1 MSYTGYTLAMKTAV
15 SIPDDLFEAAEKA
28 AKRRGSTR
36 SGLYAEALA
45 SFLARE
51 ERRPRRF
58 GIWVN
63 QATLGDD
70 DLVGSDPD
78 ILAMFEDS

>member
-1 MSYTGYTLAMKTAV
+1 MKTAV

-28 AKRRGSTR
+28 AERRGSTR

-51 ERRPRRF
+51 EQQPRRF
-58 GIWVN
+58 GIWANRV
-63 QATLGDD
+63 ALSED

-78 ILAMFEDS
+78 ILAMFEES

>member
-1 MSYTGYTLAMKTAV
+1 MKTAV
-15 SIPDDLFEAAEKA
+15 SIPDDLFEAAERA
-28 AKRRGSTR
+28 AQRRGSTR

-45 SFLARE
+45 SFLACE
-51 ERRPRRF
+51 ERRPRQF
-58 GIWVN
+58 GIWAN
-63 QATLGDD
+63 QVTLGGD

>member
-1 MSYTGYTLAMKTAV
+1 MKTAV

-28 AKRRGSTR
+28 AQRRGSTR

-51 ERRPRRF
+51 ERHPRQF
-58 GIWVN
+58 GIWAN
-63 QATLGDD
+63 QVTLGGD

-78 ILAMFEDS
+78 ILAMFDGS

>member
-1 MSYTGYTLAMKTAV
+1 M

-28 AKRRGSTR
+28 AERRGSTR

-45 SFLARE
+45 SFLTRN
-51 ERRPRRF
+51 ERPPRRF
-58 GIWVN
+58 GIWANRV
-63 QATLGDD
+63 TMSED